1 VVEKIN
7 KELGYIYFTS
17 DGKMF
22 AYEDKAKLHQAQID
36 FATESK
42 ETIKGRKKMDAEK
55 ILEILKENGWGVFYK
70 ANPINLLGVQGA
82 EAPIFS
88 VNAVDDDILK
98 KALKGE
104 EGDTTWQSETD
115 SLH

>member
-1 VVEKIN
+1 MERIN

-17 DGKMF
+17 DGKVF
-22 AYEDKAKLHQAQID
+22 ASEDKAISHQAQID
-36 FATESK
+36 FTTESK
-42 ETIKGRKKMDAEK
+42 DIIERRKEMDAEK
-55 ILEILKENGWGVFYK
+55 ILSILKENGWGVFYK

-88 VNAVDDDILK
+88 VNAVDDDILA

-104 EGDTTWQSETD
+104 EGDQTWHTKTD
-115 SLH
+115 SPH